1 MIDQPRPEILSLG
14 EALID
19 EVRRTGTTS
28 VSSHV
33 GGSLFNVGCGL
44 ARLGENAWIGSWWG
58 RDDAGRRIA
67 QSAERAGLRVL
78 PGTDAA
84 TRTSVAHALLD
95 PEGRAVY
102 EFDLDWSVPPL
113 PDAARFAHVHTG
125 SIAATLEPGGS
136 QVVEAVRAV
145 KRAGGTVSYDPNVRP
160 AIMGGADDVV
170 ERVEQ
175 LVALSDVVKASDE
188 DLAWLFGDEPVD
200 SILRRWLALGPRLVV
215 VTRGGEG
222 AYAALAGDFDLLAV
236 PPVSVALADTVG
248 AGDSF
253 MAGLISGLMAGG
265 LLGSA
270 ARAVELASAEWHRVQ
285 PALHRAVLTSAI
297 TVSRPGAYAP
307 TLDEVHALSES
318 IHQPVD

>member
-1 MIDQPRPEILSLG
+1 MTEQSRPEILSLG

-19 EVRRTGTTS
+19 EVRRTGVSST
-28 VSSHV
+28 SSHV
-33 GGSLFNVGCGL
+33 GGSLFNVACGL
-44 ARLGENAWIGSWWG
+44 AQLGENSWIGSWWG
-58 RDDAGRRIA
+58 ADESGQRIA
-67 QSAERAGLRVL
+67 RSAERAGVRVL

-84 TRTSVAHALLD
+84 ARTSVAHALLD
-95 PEGRAVY
+95 DEGRAVY

-113 PDAARFAHVHTG
+113 PDAGRFAHVHTG
-125 SIAATLEPGGS
+125 SIAATLEPGGG
-136 QVVEAVRAV
+136 QVVEAVRAI

-160 AIMGGADDVV
+160 AIMGRPADVV
-170 ERVEQ
+170 DRVEE

-188 DLAWLFGDEPVD
+188 DLAWLFGDEPID
-200 SILRRWLALGPRLVV
+200 SIMRRWLALGPRLMV

-222 AYAALAGDFDLLAV
+222 AYAALADDFDLLAV
-236 PPVSVALADTVG
+236 PPVAVTLVDTVG

-253 MAGLISGLMAGG
+253 MAGLISGLVAAG

-270 ARAVELASAEWHRVQ
+270 GAVAALSGADWHRVQ

-307 TLDEVHALSES
+307 TLDEVHALSRS
-318 IHQPVD
+318 IRQPVD

>member
-1 MIDQPRPEILSLG
+1 MADQSRPEVLSLG

-19 EVRRTGTTS
+19 EVRRVGAPST
-28 VSSHV
+28 SSHV
-33 GGSLFNVGCGL
+33 GGSLFNVACGL
-44 ARLGENAWIGSWWG
+44 ARLGHESWIASWWSG
-58 RDDAGRRIA
+58 DDAGLRIA
-67 QSAERAGLRVL
+67 RSAEQAGVRVL

-84 TRTSVAHALLD
+84 PRTSVAHALLD
-95 PEGRAVY
+95 AEGRAVY
-102 EFDLDWSVPPL
+102 EFDLEWSVPPL
-113 PDAARFAHVHTG
+113 PDAGRFAHVHTG

-136 QVVEAVRAV
+136 QVVEAVKAV

-160 AIMGGADDVV
+160 AIMGDPGDVV
-170 ERVEQ
+170 DRIEE

-200 SILRRWLALGPRLVV
+200 SIMRRWLALGPRLMV

-222 AYAALAGDFDLLAV
+222 AYAALADDFDLLAV
-236 PPVSVALADTVG
+236 PPVAVALVDTVG

-253 MAGLISGLMAGG
+253 MAGLISGLLAGG
-265 LLGSA
+265 LLGA
-270 ARAVELASAEWHRVQ
+270 AGAVAGLATADWHRVQ

-297 TVSRPGAYAP
+297 TVSRAGAYAP
-307 TLDEVHALSES
+307 TLDEVQALSVS